1 MSTVWAQE
9 RLGHLLAPIDRAE
22 PVDPSRI
29 YRLLGAR
36 WYAQGLFVKEEK
48 SGHNIKANTL
58 YRVKAGDFVYNRL
71 FAWKGSFAIADDDAN
86 DCHVSNEFPCFAVNR
101 ERLDSSYL
109 KWWFSRESA
118 WLRALGLS
126 SGATP
131 TSRNRLKEA
140 HLLGM
145 EIPLPPLDEQRRIV
159 ARIDELA
166 AKVEEARNLNDTSL
180 SSGRRLLSAMAHRA
194 DLSTEEKLRRGWQ
207 HVQLQDV
214 LTQYSDPV
222 PVVADGS
229 YPNFGIYSFGRGLFP
244 KPSINGMDTSA
255 TQLYRARAGLFIY
268 CRLFAFEGAYG
279 LVENEYDRYFVSNE
293 YPMFACD
300 DRRILPEFLAAY
312 MLPASIWWKVA
323 EGSGGL
329 GHRRQRVQPHH
340 FLKHEVL
347 LPPLDWQQKIRAI
360 RGRIANAAPVQE
372 EVANELNALLPAI
385 LDKAFKGEL

>member
-1 MSTVWAQE
+1 MSTAWPTVLMGDVAPLIRRPIQPKADE
-9 RLGHLLAPIDRAE
+9 TYREIGIRSFGNGVFHKTPTTGLEIGSKRVFSVEPDDLL
-22 PVDPSRI
+22 
-29 YRLLGAR
+29 
-36 WYAQGLFVKEEK
+36 F
-48 SGHNIKANTL
+48 NI
-58 YRVKAGDFVYNRL
+58 V
-71 FAWKGSFAIADDDAN
+71 FAWEGATAVATEAERGMIGSHRFLTCVTDKSKADARFLN
-86 DCHVSNEFPCFAVNR
+86 
-101 ERLDSSYL
+101 Y
-109 KWWFSRESA
+109 WFMQAEGRDQL
-118 WLRALGLS
+118 LRASPG
-126 SGATP
+126 GAG
-131 TSRNRLKEA
+131 RNRT
-140 HLLGM
+140 LGVKKLAA
-145 EIPLPPLDEQRRIV
+145 IRVPLPPLDEQRRIV

-207 HVQLQDV
+207 HVQLRDV
-214 LTQYSDPV
+214 LTEYSDPV

-255 TQLYRARAGLFIY
+255 TRLYRARAGLFIY
-268 CRLFAFEGAYG
+268 SRLFAFEGAYG
-279 LVENEYDRYFVSNE
+279 LVENKYDRYFVSNE

-312 MLPASIWWKVA
+312 MLPASIWRKVA

-360 RGRIANAAPVQE
+360 RGRIGNAVPAQE